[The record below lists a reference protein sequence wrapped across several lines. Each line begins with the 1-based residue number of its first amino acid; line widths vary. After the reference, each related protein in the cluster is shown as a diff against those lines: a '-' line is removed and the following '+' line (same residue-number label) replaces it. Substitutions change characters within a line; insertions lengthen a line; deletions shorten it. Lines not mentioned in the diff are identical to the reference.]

1 MRNLKYIYIHGRER
15 EKAINNMKQKR
26 KTINDI
32 ILTLFVSGK
41 ILYNKITL
49 ITYIYIYN
57 ITRLQICHAQD
68 YFYHVILLQ
77 QQ

>member
-1 MRNLKYIYIHGRER
+1 MEER
-15 EKAINNMKQKR
+15 EKVINNMKQKR

-41 ILYNKITL
+41 ILHNKITL
-49 ITYIYIYN
+49 ITYIYIYIYN

>member
-1 MRNLKYIYIHGRER
+1 MEER
-15 EKAINNMKQKR
+15 EKVINNMKQKR

-41 ILYNKITL
+41 ILYNKSTL
-49 ITYIYIYN
+49 ITYIYIYIYN